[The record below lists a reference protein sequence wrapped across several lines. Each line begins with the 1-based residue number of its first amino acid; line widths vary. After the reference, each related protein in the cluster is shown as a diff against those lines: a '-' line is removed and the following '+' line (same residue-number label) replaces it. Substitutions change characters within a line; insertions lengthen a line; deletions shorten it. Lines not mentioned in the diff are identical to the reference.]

1 MADYSRIQRVADQ
14 IQRELAT
21 LIQLEMKDP
30 RLGMITVSAV
40 DVSRDLKYADIYVT
54 ILEQQGKAERDQA
67 LEILARGAGF
77 LRRRLGQLIK
87 LRVVPEL
94 RFHYDESIARG
105 QKLSALIEK
114 AVSEDQHRSNRS
126 VEDS

>member
-21 LIQLEMKDP
+21 LIQMEMKDP

-40 DVSRDLKYADIYVT
+40 DVSRDLNYADIYVT
-54 ILEQQGKAERDQA
+54 ILEQQGKAERDQT
-67 LEILARGAGF
+67 LEILAHGAGF
-77 LRRRLGQLIK
+77 LRRRLAQLIK